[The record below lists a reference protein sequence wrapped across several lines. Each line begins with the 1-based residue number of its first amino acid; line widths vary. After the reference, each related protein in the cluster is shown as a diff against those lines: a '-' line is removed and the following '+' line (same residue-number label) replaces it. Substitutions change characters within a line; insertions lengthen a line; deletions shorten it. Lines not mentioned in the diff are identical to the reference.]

1 MRLFV
6 FGLGYV
12 GAAFADALQA
22 RGWDI
27 AASARDPG
35 QAQALRD
42 RGITPA
48 DPADRD
54 AMIAA
59 LAGANAILVTAPP
72 GPDGC
77 PALESIIPALAQAQ
91 AYPDW
96 IGYLSTTGVYGDFD
110 GRWVFET
117 SPLKAQS
124 VEGARRVGAER
135 DWRQVGRCMGLT
147 VTTFRLPGI
156 YGPSRSAL
164 DRLRAGEGRRIVK
177 PGQVFSR
184 IHVDDIVSGLLASL
198 DHPRA
203 GGIYNLVDDAPAP
216 PQDVM
221 EHAARLL
228 GVPVPPDLPFNE
240 LGMSPAT
247 RRFYA
252 ENKRVSNALIKAE
265 LGWRPRYPTYREG
278 LAAILKAGGYGL
290 LVVDRQRARRDT
302 GGFQPRSVAQ
312 PRRPR
317 QAAGDQIAL
326 LRLSQTLGFGHGG
339 N

>member
-12 GAAFADALQA
+12 GAAFANALRA
-22 RGWDI
+22 RGWAV
-27 AASARDPG
+27 AASARNPG
-35 QAQALRD
+35 QVEALRA
-42 RGITPA
+42 RGVEA
-48 DPADRD
+48 VDPADRD
-54 AMIAA
+54 AMARA
-59 LAGANAILVTAPP
+59 LTGVNAILITAPP

-77 PALESIIPALAQAQ
+77 PALESIVPALAQAQ
-91 AYPDW
+91 AFPDW

-135 DWRQVGRCMGLT
+135 DWQEVGRGMGLT
-147 VTTFRLPGI
+147 VAIFRLPGI
-156 YGPSRSAL
+156 YGPGRSAL

-198 DHPRA
+198 DKPRA
-203 GGIYNLVDDAPAP
+203 GGVYNLVDDEPAP

-228 GVPVPPDLPFNE
+228 DVPVPPDLPFNE
-240 LGMSPAT
+240 LGLSPAT

-252 ENKRVSNALIKAE
+252 ENKRVSNARAKAE
-265 LGWRPRYPTYREG
+265 LGWRPAYPTYREG
-278 LAAILKAGGYGL
+278 LAAILQAGG
-290 LVVDRQRARRDT
+290 
-302 GGFQPRSVAQ
+302 
-312 PRRPR
+312 
-317 QAAGDQIAL
+317 
-326 LRLSQTLGFGHGG
+326 
-339 N
+339 

>member
-1 MRLFV
+1 VFRPSFLGAEFQALRLFV

-12 GAAFADALQA
+12 GEAFATALRS
-22 RGWDI
+22 RGWEDRPRPETPPRPMRG
-27 AASARDPG
+27 APWAS
-35 QAQALRD
+35 LRPP
-42 RGITPA
+42 RTTATPWF
-48 DPADRD
+48 
-54 AMIAA
+54 
-59 LAGANAILVTAPP
+59 GATGVNAILVTAPP

-77 PALESIIPALAQAQ
+77 PALDSLVPALAQAQ
-91 AYPDW
+91 AFPDW
-96 IGYLSTTGVYGDFD
+96 IGYLSTTGVYGDFE

-135 DWRQVGRCMGLT
+135 DWRQVGRGMGLT

-156 YGPSRSAL
+156 YGPGRSAL

-184 IHVDDIVSGLLASL
+184 IHLDDIVTGLLASL

-203 GGIYNLVDDAPAP
+203 GGIYNLVDDAPSP

-221 EHAARLL
+221 EHAAGKLL

-252 ENKRVSNALIKAE
+252 ENKRVSNALAKAE
-265 LGWRPRYPTYREG
+265 LGWRLTYPTYREG
-278 LAAILKAGGYGL
+278 LAGILKAGG
-290 LVVDRQRARRDT
+290 
-302 GGFQPRSVAQ
+302 
-312 PRRPR
+312 
-317 QAAGDQIAL
+317 
-326 LRLSQTLGFGHGG
+326 
-339 N
+339 